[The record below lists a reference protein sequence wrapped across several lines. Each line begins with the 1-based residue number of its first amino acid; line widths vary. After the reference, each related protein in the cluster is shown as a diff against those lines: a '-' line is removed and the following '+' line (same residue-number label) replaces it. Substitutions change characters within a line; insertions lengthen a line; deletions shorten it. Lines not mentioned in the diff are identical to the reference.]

1 MKSMNPNSPFNWQ
14 AQPLT
19 LFTRKEKGYMKQH
32 AHVKD
37 LAPKQMNTYQKA
49 KQAKDL

>member
-1 MKSMNPNSPFNWQ
+1 MKSTNQSPFDWQ
-14 AQPLT
+14 NKPST

-49 KQAKDL
+49 KLAKVL

>member
-1 MKSMNPNSPFNWQ
+1 MKSTNPNSPFNWQ

-37 LAPKQMNTYQKA
+37 LAPKQMNTYSRA
-49 KQAKDL
+49 KLAKVL

>member
-37 LAPKQMNTYQKA
+37 LAPKQMNTFSKA
-49 KQAKDL
+49 KAKVL

>member
-1 MKSMNPNSPFNWQ
+1 MKSTNQSPFDWQ
-14 AQPLT
+14 NKPST
-19 LFTRKEKGYMKQH
+19 LFTRKEKGYMKQY

-49 KQAKDL
+49 KPAKDL